1 MKNSIIVIDDSR
13 SIRQYAM
20 DVLKRS
26 GFTVFDAC
34 DGPEGLNLIEKHEP
48 DVVLLDIIMPGI
60 SGLDVLRILREKKII
75 VSILLFTT
83 RSSVSQR
90 VEGLKAGADDYI
102 AKPFKD
108 EELIARVGSA
118 ARRIALEKNLAKLV
132 DVKTRKLVRKEQQA
146 LYGQIVQGIVHN
158 LNNPLMAVSGFAEI
172 ARMELFKFS
181 KLLEE
186 KIDKNEMA
194 LLKNIMR
201 NMAKVSSATDMTKS
215 LVNTLL
221 SKSRHESVEQKQ
233 RINLKKLIKREI
245 EFFKADRERNHA
257 IIITLGLDPSTS
269 EIFGVYTDFSQVT
282 ANLVKNAADAM
293 RNSLEK
299 KLGIYTKHDNKN
311 IYIIVEDTGE
321 GISSG
326 NIERIFDPFFTTK
339 TCKNTQ
345 KNMETEST
353 GLGLYTCKQLMKSY
367 GADISVKSKPG
378 AGAVFKIV
386 IPRINIFKQHKER
399 GGNNFPVPK
408 DCGHVT
414 I

>member
-1 MKNSIIVIDDSR
+1 MKNSVIVIDDSR
-13 SIRQYAM
+13 SIREYAM
-20 DVLKRS
+20 DVLSNS
-26 GFTVFDAC
+26 GFTVFGAC
-34 DGPEGLNLIEKHEP
+34 DGPGGLDLIDKHEP

-60 SGLDVLRILREKKII
+60 SGLDVLRILRGKKII
-75 VSILLFTT
+75 LSILLFTT

-118 ARRIALEKNLAKLV
+118 ARRIELEKNLAKLV

-146 LYGQIVQGIVHN
+146 LYGQIVQGIIHN
-158 LNNPLMAVSGFAEI
+158 LNSPLMAVSGFVEI

-233 RINLKKLIKREI
+233 RINLNKLIKREI
-245 EFFKADRERNHA
+245 EFLKTDRERNHA
-257 IIITLGLDPSTS
+257 ITITFGLDPSTP
-269 EIFGVYTDFSQVT
+269 EIFGVYTDFTQAT

-299 KLGIYTKHDNKN
+299 KLGIYTKYDNKN
-311 IYIIVEDTGE
+311 IYIIVEDNGE

-345 KNMETEST
+345 KNMGRAST
-353 GLGLYTCKQLMKSY
+353 GLGLYTCKQLLKSY
-367 GADISVKSKPG
+367 GIDIFVKSKPG
-378 AGAVFKIV
+378 AGSVFKIV
-386 IPRINIFKQHKER
+386 IPRINVFKQR
-399 GGNNFPVPK
+399 K

-414 I
+414 IAHP